1 MSQLVSEHQKM
12 KLRVEAY
19 EKTQQELESKA
30 RYVLFFSTRRHHAL
44 TDAYFSSADR
54 RRIQALEASLRSMRM
69 TTDQRRLPVTEI
81 ARAQTAER
89 NALAAA
95 NKKLQEEN
103 AVLRDEIDEVKAMV
117 EVLKAQVMGTRG
129 LVSPTQSS
137 LIL

>member
-1 MSQLVSEHQKM
+1 
-12 KLRVEAY
+12 
-19 EKTQQELESKA
+19 
-30 RYVLFFSTRRHHAL
+30 
-44 TDAYFSSADR
+44 
-54 RRIQALEASLRSMRM
+54 MRM
-69 TTDQRRLPVTEI
+69 STDQRRPPVTEI
-81 ARAQTAER
+81 ANAQTAER

-129 LVSPTQSS
+129 LASPTQSS